1 MLVVYELC
9 AEYAE
14 SVGGGG
20 DAGDGSATRPAPIK
34 LWHMIRNAG
43 TDALCGRALLP
54 HAETRSDLEWGSI
67 HPVCHTCGALY
78 LRQVP

>member
-9 AEYAE
+9 AEYVE
-14 SVGGGG
+14 SAASAGA
-20 DAGDGSATRPAPIK
+20 AGDDTAARVR

-43 TDALCGRALLP
+43 TDALCGRVLRP
-54 HAETRSDLEWGSI
+54 QAETRSDLEWGTI

>member
-14 SVGGGG
+14 YAGAAGAAGG
-20 DAGDGSATRPAPIK
+20 DTATPIK

-43 TDALCGRALLP
+43 TDALCGRALRP
-54 HAETRSDLEWGSI
+54 HAETRSDLEWGTI